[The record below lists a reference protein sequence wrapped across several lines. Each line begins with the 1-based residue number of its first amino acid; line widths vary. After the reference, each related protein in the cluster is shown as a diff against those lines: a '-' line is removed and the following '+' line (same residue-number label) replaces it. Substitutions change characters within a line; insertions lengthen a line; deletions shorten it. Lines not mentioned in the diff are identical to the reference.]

1 MHQLCRR
8 HSRSRTGQAAGFS
21 LIELL
26 IVMALIGII
35 SAFVVP
41 QLIQA
46 FERSRQR
53 RTLSDMRAIAGANGT
68 YRVDFGDYANDLS
81 DLEPD
86 FMNPVPPGDGW
97 GNTWSYASSGTT
109 YSLTSGGR
117 DGASGPAAPT
127 PWYDEPFE
135 ADLVLQNGAFT
146 QAPTHQ
152 Q

>member
-1 MHQLCRR
+1 MYRLCRI
-8 HSRSRTGQAAGFS
+8 RSRARHAAGFS

-68 YRVDFGDYANDLS
+68 YRVDFGDYATDLS
-81 DLEPD
+81 DLAPE

-97 GNTWSYASSGTT
+97 GHGWSYASNGVT
-109 YSLTSGGR
+109 YSLRSSGR
-117 DGASGPAAPT
+117 DGASGPAAPS

>member
-1 MHQLCRR
+1 MHLLCRIHAQR
-8 HSRSRTGQAAGFS
+8 SRSRGFS

-41 QLIQA
+41 QLITA

-68 YRVDFGDYANDLS
+68 YRVDFGDYATDLA

-86 FMNPVPPGDGW
+86 FMSPVPPGDGW
-97 GNTWSYASSGTT
+97 GYAWSYQSNGIS
-109 YSLTSGGR
+109 YSLTSSGR
-117 DGASGPAAPT
+117 DGASGPAAPL

-135 ADLVLQNGAFT
+135 ADMVLQNGTFT
-146 QAPTHQ
+146 QAPTQ
-152 Q
+152 QQ

>member
-1 MHQLCRR
+1 MHRR
-8 HSRSRTGQAAGFS
+8 RRIHIDSRPSPGFS

-35 SAFVVP
+35 STFVVP
-41 QLIQA
+41 QLITA

-68 YRVDFGDYANDLS
+68 YRVDFGDYATDLE

-86 FMNPVPPGDGW
+86 FMSPVPPGDGW
-97 GNTWSYASSGTT
+97 GNTWDYQSNGINYA
-109 YSLTSGGR
+109 LTSSGR
-117 DGASGPAAPT
+117 DGASGPAAPV

-135 ADLVLQNGAFT
+135 ADMVLQNGAFT
-146 QAPTHQ
+146 QAPSQ
-152 Q
+152 QE